1 MNGCFFFF
9 LVSLMTTKTPSK
21 LKMSPK
27 SRFGE
32 VMLCNRKDVEGHQEC
47 DPDSPS
53 SFDEDFDF

>member
-1 MNGCFFFF
+1 
-9 LVSLMTTKTPSK
+9 MTTKTPGK